1 MKLEPQGSDAAICEE
16 ATAWL
21 KSWLPGDYRDRAGD
35 YRLDLDF
42 RRAYQAAAFDA
53 GWLMP
58 SWGRELG
65 GHEVGEEA
73 EVWIKLNFARLSA
86 PKLPNVQGPG
96 VIAPALLE
104 FGDESQRSHVRSVV
118 RGDTWWCLGMSEP
131 QAGSDLASLRTTAK
145 ELDNGF
151 LINGQ
156 KVWTSH
162 ARDSRHCIVFARTD
176 KLETRHRG
184 ITAFVM
190 AMDTP
195 GISVR
200 AIAKI
205 GAGDEEFCEVFLDDV
220 YLPASA
226 MLGPLNG
233 GWKVAMESLS
243 FERDMIWIMN
253 LVEIERALELS
264 EMSLEERPNA
274 ALSIELER
282 LKADADSIWLTGL
295 RGLGHRL
302 TERPDAETPILKL
315 FSTEAAQRAF
325 DLAARSTGDAA
336 ALVGAGAPF
345 DGEIVM
351 GEIEALGATIYGGT
365 SEIQRNIIGEKLLGL
380 PR

>member
-1 MKLEPQGSDAAICEE
+1 MKLEPQGSDAAICEQ

-21 KSWLPGDYRDRAGD
+21 ESWLPADYRDRIGD

-58 SWGRELG
+58 SWGPELG
-65 GHEVGEEA
+65 GHDVGEEA

-86 PKLPNVQGPG
+86 PKLPNIQGPG

-104 FGDESQRSHVRSVV
+104 FGDESQRAHVRSVV

-131 QAGSDLASLRTTAK
+131 QAGSDLASLRTTATAA
-145 ELDNGF
+145 
-151 LINGQ
+151 
-156 KVWTSH
+156 WTTASCSTG
-162 ARDSRHCIVFARTD
+162 RRFGPRMLVSSSHCIVFARTD

-184 ITAFVM
+184 ITAFVLP
-190 AMDTP
+190 MDTP

-200 AIAKI
+200 AIEKI

-220 YLPASA
+220 HLPATA

-264 EMSLEERPNA
+264 EISLAKRPNA

-282 LKADADSIWLTGL
+282 LQGR
-295 RGLGHRL
+295 RG
-302 TERPDAETPILKL
+302 
-315 FSTEAAQRAF
+315 F
-325 DLAARSTGDAA
+325 DLADRTSRAGPQTRRAAERGDADPQ
-336 ALVGAGAPF
+336 ALLDRDGTACVRPCGA
-345 DGEIVM
+345 EH
-351 GEIEALGATIYGGT
+351 
-365 SEIQRNIIGEKLLGL
+365 R
-380 PR
+380 

>member
-1 MKLEPQGSDAAICEE
+1 MRLEPEGAEAALCEE

-21 KSWLPGDYRDRAGD
+21 KSWLPADYNDRIGD
-35 YRLDLDF
+35 YRLDLKF
-42 RRAYQAAAFDA
+42 RSAYQAAAFDA

-58 SWGRELG
+58 SWGPELG
-65 GHEVGEEA
+65 GHSAEEEA
-73 EVWIKLNFARLSA
+73 ELWIKLNFARLNC

-96 VIAPALLE
+96 VIAPALLT
-104 FGDESQRSHVRSVV
+104 FGTEEQQSHVRSVV

-131 QAGSDLASLRTTAK
+131 QAGSDLASLRTTA
-145 ELDNGF
+145 EPVDGGYL
-151 LINGQ
+151 LNGQ

-162 ARDSRHCIVFARTD
+162 ARDSTHCICFTRTD

-184 ITAFVM
+184 VTAFVIP
-190 AMDTP
+190 MDTK
-195 GISVR
+195 GVSVR
-200 AIAKI
+200 AIEKI

-220 YLPASA
+220 LLPASA

-253 LVEIERALELS
+253 LVELERALELTAY
-264 EMSLEERPNA
+264 SLERRPNA
-274 ALSIELER
+274 ALSVELER
-282 LKADADSIWLTGL
+282 MRADADSICLTGL

-302 TERPDAETPILKL
+302 TGRPDAETPVLKL

-325 DLAARSTGDAA
+325 DLAARATGDEAV
-336 ALVGAGAPF
+336 LLGESAPF
-345 DGEIVM
+345 DGEIVL
-351 GEIEALGATIYGGT
+351 GEIEGLGATIYGGT
-365 SEIQRNIIGEKLLGL
+365 SEVQRNIIGEKLLGL

>member
-1 MKLEPQGSDAAICEE
+1 MKLEPQGSDAAICEQ

-21 KSWLPGDYRDRAGD
+21 ESWLPADYRDRIGD

-58 SWGRELG
+58 SWGPELG
-65 GHEVGEEA
+65 GHNVGEEA

-131 QAGSDLASLRTTAK
+131 QAGSDLASLRTTATQ
-145 ELDNGF
+145 LDDGF
-151 LINGQ
+151 LLNGQ

-162 ARDSRHCIVFARTD
+162 ARDSSHCIAFARTD

-184 ITAFVM
+184 ITAFVI

-195 GISVR
+195 GIGVR
-200 AIAKI
+200 AIEKI
-205 GAGDEEFCEVFLDDV
+205 GAGDEEFCEVFFDDV
-220 YLPASA
+220 HLPATS

-264 EMSLEERPNA
+264 EMSLTKRPNA

-282 LKADADSIWLTGL
+282 LRADADSIWLTGL

-302 TERPDAETPILKL
+302 AERPNGETPILKL
-315 FSTEAAQRAF
+315 FSTETAQRAF
-325 DLAARSTGDAA
+325 DLAARSTGDTA

-365 SEIQRNIIGEKLLGL
+365 SEVQRNIIGEKLLGL

>member
-1 MKLEPQGSDAAICEE
+1 MKLEPQGSDATICEE

-21 KSWLPGDYRDRAGD
+21 KSWLPADYRDRIGD

-58 SWGRELG
+58 RWGPELG
-65 GHEVGEEA
+65 GHEVGEEVD
-73 EVWIKLNFARLSA
+73 VWIKLKFARLLA
-86 PKLPNVQGPG
+86 PKLPNIQGPG
-96 VIAPALLE
+96 VIAPALLT
-104 FGDESQRSHVRSVV
+104 FGDEFQRRHVRSVV
-118 RGDTWWCLGMSEP
+118 RGDTWWCLAMSEP
-131 QAGSDLASLRTTAK
+131 QAGSDLASLRTTAQK
-145 ELDNGF
+145 LDDGF

-162 ARDSRHCIVFARTD
+162 ARDSTHCIVFARTD

-184 ITAFVM
+184 ITAFIL
-190 AMDTP
+190 AMNTP
-195 GISVR
+195 GIGVR
-200 AIAKI
+200 AIEKI

-220 YLPASA
+220 HLPASA

-253 LVEIERALELS
+253 LVEVERALELS
-264 EMSLEERPNA
+264 EMSLENRPNA
-274 ALSIELER
+274 ALSVEFER

-302 TERPDAETPILKL
+302 AERPNVETPILKL

-325 DLAARSTGDAA
+325 DLAARTTGDLAV
-336 ALVGAGAPF
+336 LIGPGAPF
-345 DGEIVM
+345 DGEIVI

-365 SEIQRNIIGEKLLGL
+365 SEVQRNIIGEKLLGL